1 MELVCQGEEAKISK
15 MRILITGGAGCLGSN
30 LIERY
35 FPQGHE
41 ICLIDNFATGKRE
54 VVPPQK
60 GLTVVE
66 GSIVDVELVNK
77 TFNDFKPTHV
87 IHSAAAYK
95 DPDDWMEDTATN
107 VLGSIHVAKAALVVG
122 VKRVVNFQTALCY
135 GRPHQVPIPVT
146 HPTAPF
152 TSYGISKTAG
162 EAYLM
167 QSGLPV
173 VSLRL
178 ANICG
183 PRLAIGPIPTF
194 YKRLKAGQNCFCSDT
209 VRDFLVMSD
218 FFSLMDKVLEA
229 NAPVG
234 VFNVST
240 GEGRSILDVFQA
252 VSAYLGIPTPDVPV
266 IPAEEDD
273 VPQVVLDPSATER
286 AFAWKAQVGFQET
299 IENQL
304 RWYDQHGIND
314 IFSHL
319 AQPAAGAPSEA

>member
-1 MELVCQGEEAKISK
+1 
-15 MRILITGGAGCLGSN
+15 MRLLITGGAGCLGSN

-35 FPQGHE
+35 FPLGHE
-41 ICLIDNFATGKRE
+41 ICVIDNFATGKRE
-54 VVPPQK
+54 VVPPQP

-66 GSIVDVELVNK
+66 GSVADATLVNRI
-77 TFNDFKPTHV
+77 FADFQPTHV

-95 DPDDWMEDTATN
+95 DPKNWAEDTATN
-107 VLGSIHVAKAALVVG
+107 VLGAIHVAKASLWVG
-122 VKRVVNFQTALCY
+122 VKRLVNFQTALCY
-135 GRPHQVPIPVT
+135 GRPKTVPIPID
-146 HPTAPF
+146 HPTTPF

-194 YKRLKAGQNCFCSDT
+194 YKRLKAGLSCFCSDT
-209 VRDFLVMSD
+209 VRDFLDMND
-218 FFSLMDKVLEA
+218 FLRLMDQVLEE
-229 NAPVG
+229 NAPSG

-240 GEGRSILDVFQA
+240 GEGRSILEVFQA
-252 VSAYLGIPTPDVPV
+252 VAAYLA
-266 IPAEEDD
+266 IPAPEAPVVPPGDDD
-273 VPQVVLDPSATER
+273 VPQVVLEPATTEQTFGWR
-286 AFAWKAQVGFQET
+286 ARVGFREA
-299 IENQL
+299 IHNQL
-304 RWYDQHGIND
+304 RWYDQHGVND

-319 AQPAAGAPSEA
+319 ARPGKHNVDV

>member
-1 MELVCQGEEAKISK
+1 MT
-15 MRILITGGAGCLGSN
+15 MRLLITGGAGCLGSS
-30 LIERY
+30 LVERY
-35 FPQGHE
+35 FGQGHA
-41 ICLIDNFATGKRE
+41 ICVIDNFATGKRE
-54 VVPPQK
+54 VVPAQE

-66 GSIVDVELVNK
+66 STIADAELLAK
-77 TFNDFKPTHV
+77 CFRDFQPTHV

-95 DPDDWMEDTATN
+95 DPNNWPEDTLTN
-107 VLGSIHVAKAALVVG
+107 VLGSINVAKAALVSG
-122 VKRVVNFQTALCY
+122 VKRLVNFQTALCY
-135 GRPHQVPIPVT
+135 GRPKQVPIPVS

-194 YKRLKAGQNCFCSDT
+194 YKRLKAGQSCFCSAT
-209 VRDFLVMSD
+209 VRDFLDIND
-218 FFSLMDKVLEA
+218 FFNLMDEVLGID
-229 NAPVG
+229 APVG

-240 GEGRSILDVFQA
+240 GEGHSILDVFQA
-252 VSAYLGIPTPDVPV
+252 ISAYLGISSPDVPV
-266 IPAEEDD
+266 LPPGEDD
-273 VPQVVLDPSATER
+273 VPHVVLDPSVTER
-286 AFAWKAQVGFQET
+286 TFGWKAKVGFQQT

-304 RWYDQHGIND
+304 RWYDQHGVTD

-319 AQPAAGAPSEA
+319 ANPSAGVQPKS